1 MKTIGKQPKRKPAS
15 RARDGAAI
23 ASRQSEQT
31 LARIEYSPMAL
42 GDAGCVASVQ
52 ERDSRQPDTWSEEW
66 RLECEARFALSLP
79 DVPDRRKKGWQ
90 AVSKRQYLAG
100 VREKRGQQGHDVLR
114 AEMLR
119 LWKMKK

>member
-1 MKTIGKQPKRKPAS
+1 MQRKQPKRKPALQVK
-15 RARDGAAI
+15 DGAAI
-23 ASRQSEQT
+23 ASNQNPLIQV
-31 LARIEYSPMAL
+31 RIESQPM
-42 GDAGCVASVQ
+42 GGEDAGYVATVQ
-52 ERDSRQPDTWSEEW
+52 ERDSRQPDTWSEAW

-119 LWKMKK
+119 IWKTER

>member
-1 MKTIGKQPKRKPAS
+1 MQRKQPKRKPALQE
-15 RARDGAAI
+15 RGGAAI
-23 ASRQSEQT
+23 ASSLNLPIQGKTESQ
-31 LARIEYSPMAL
+31 PMA
-42 GDAGCVASVQ
+42 GEGAGFVATVQ
-52 ERDSRQPDTWSEEW
+52 EKDSLQLDTWSEAW

-79 DVPDRRKKGWQ
+79 DTPDRRKKGWQ

-119 LWKMKK
+119 IWKTER